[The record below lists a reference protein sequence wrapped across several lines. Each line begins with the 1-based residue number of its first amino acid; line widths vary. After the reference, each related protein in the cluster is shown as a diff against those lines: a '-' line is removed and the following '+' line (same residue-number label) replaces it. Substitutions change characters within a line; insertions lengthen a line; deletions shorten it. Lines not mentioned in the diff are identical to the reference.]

1 MGEGFFSLRGTM
13 PDRQTRLGQLRDA
26 LARSILSLDGAMGT
40 MIQSYGLEEKDFRG
54 DRLKDHPKELRGN
67 NDILVLTRPE
77 VIEQIHRAYLDA
89 GADLLETNTF
99 NAQVI
104 SQADYGT
111 ESLVYELNVAA
122 ARLARRVAAEVT
134 ARTPG
139 QPPLLI
145 ALLVA
150 PHPPASP
157 PPQAKHSRVPH
168 HPPARP
174 RAGY

>member
-1 MGEGFFSLRGTM
+1 MT
-13 PDRQTRLGQLRDA
+13 DRQTRLAQLRAA
-26 LARSILSLDGAMGT
+26 LARRILILDGAMGT

-54 DRLKDHPKELRGN
+54 ERLKDHPKELRGN

-99 NAQVI
+99 NAQVV

-122 ARLARRVAAEVT
+122 ARLARRVADEVT
-134 ARTPG
+134 ARTPSG
-139 QPPLLI
+139 RGSSSAFS
-145 ALLVA
+145 AL
-150 PHPPASP
+150 
-157 PPQAKHSRVPH
+157 RT
-168 HPPARP
+168 ARP
-174 RAGY
+174 PSRPM